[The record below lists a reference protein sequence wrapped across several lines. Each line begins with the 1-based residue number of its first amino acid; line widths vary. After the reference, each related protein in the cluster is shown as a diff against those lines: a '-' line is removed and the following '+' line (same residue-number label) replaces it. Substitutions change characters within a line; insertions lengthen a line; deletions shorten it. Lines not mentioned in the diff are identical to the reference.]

1 MLPGD
6 CLSKTQCKLCWRTT
20 LHTMTLGACA
30 LCLPLLVGCFEE
42 CMLNA
47 FSTVSGDDFCV
58 YCAAQIRAKPT
69 APAHED
75 TALASSPKSI
85 AIRHFSSLQNKEP
98 REYLESQGILMATT
112 ETSASSA
119 CHLHRKTCHLVILL
133 RSSIQ
138 KLGRSYDCTLPVN
151 NSIKPPSLGNSRK
164 LFPMFSSPAFYSNGF
179 IIEEKKCIAV
189 AELQFPIQLACW
201 LAEEVRRF
209 PELMSWWNKTG
220 GLCGL
225 CLSGTPAMKLGDF
238 FWMQISGSNWAIN
251 GCDPALCKS
260 IDCLATQNRALQIG
274 VVHGFMVIFLHDQP
288 LQWISKRA
296 APNLSTQSGSGSG
309 FQLWTLWNRAE
320 QKSGRL

>member
-1 MLPGD
+1 MCLPPNHNVVKSCPPGILLAMLPGD

-30 LCLPLLVGCFEE
+30 LCLPLLVGCFKE

-179 IIEEKKCIAV
+179 IIEEK
-189 AELQFPIQLACW
+189 
-201 LAEEVRRF
+201 
-209 PELMSWWNKTG
+209 
-220 GLCGL
+220 
-225 CLSGTPAMKLGDF
+225 
-238 FWMQISGSNWAIN
+238 
-251 GCDPALCKS
+251 
-260 IDCLATQNRALQIG
+260 
-274 VVHGFMVIFLHDQP
+274 
-288 LQWISKRA
+288 
-296 APNLSTQSGSGSG
+296 
-309 FQLWTLWNRAE
+309 
-320 QKSGRL
+320 